1 MTGDL
6 GVDSPE
12 PAGDGALV
20 VRDATP
26 ADVEQVLAFVHALA
40 RFEREPEAVRATR
53 DDYLRDGFGPDPAFG
68 ALLAHVGPRPA
79 GLALWFRTYS
89 TWEGRPGL
97 WLEDLW
103 VEPWARSRGIGR
115 ALVAG
120 LAARAVACGW
130 ARLDLSVLDWNP
142 ARDFYDRLG
151 FRELAAWRPY
161 RLEGE
166 RLRALA
172 RELAATTSGDGPA
185 SG

>member
-1 MTGDL
+1 MPSKSRKNETRLSLNRFRGPFKELKRYLLILDL
-6 GVDSPE
+6 LYLHEYVSNPS
-12 PAGDGALV
+12 
-20 VRDATP
+20 
-26 ADVEQVLAFVHALA
+26 LAIV
-40 RFEREPEAVRATR
+40 
-53 DDYLRDGFGPDPAFG
+53 
-68 ALLAHVGPRPA
+68 LAHVGPRPA